1 MSNTLKPI
9 VGVGTKLPQGT
20 VVSISNDGV
29 VVEKKGKKSNEYVGR
44 SDYFYPVT
52 VQSQDEII
60 GTIRN
65 VKVELCLKNSVK
77 GSLLD

>member
-29 VVEKKGKKSNEYVGR
+29 VVEKKGKKSMVG
-44 SDYFYPVT
+44 FK
-52 VQSQDEII
+52 Q
-60 GTIRN
+60 
-65 VKVELCLKNSVK
+65 VEQLFTKE
-77 GSLLD
+77 

>member
-29 VVEKKGKKSNEYVGR
+29 VVEKKGKKS
-44 SDYFYPVT
+44 T
-52 VQSQDEII
+52 VRLKQVEQ
-60 GTIRN
+60 TIA
-65 VKVELCLKNSVK
+65 KV
-77 GSLLD
+77 

>member
-29 VVEKKGKKSNEYVGR
+29 VVEKKGKKSTVG
-44 SDYFYPVT
+44 FKQVE
-52 VQSQDEII
+52 QSIAKE
-60 GTIRN
+60 
-65 VKVELCLKNSVK
+65 
-77 GSLLD
+77 

>member
-29 VVEKKGKKSNEYVGR
+29 VVEKKGKKSTVG
-44 SDYFYPVT
+44 FK
-52 VQSQDEII
+52 Q
-60 GTIRN
+60 
-65 VKVELCLKNSVK
+65 VEQVFSKE
-77 GSLLD
+77 

>member
-1 MSNTLKPI
+1 MNIEKTPSRDANLGKILK
-9 VGVGTKLPQGT
+9 VLF
-20 VVSISNDGV
+20 
-29 VVEKKGKKSNEYVGR
+29 EKKGKKLNEYVGR

-65 VKVELCLKNSVK
+65 VKVELCLKHSVK

>member
-29 VVEKKGKKSNEYVGR
+29 VVEKKGKKSTVG
-44 SDYFYPVT
+44 FK
-52 VQSQDEII
+52 QDEQLFS
-60 GTIRN
+60 
-65 VKVELCLKNSVK
+65 KE
-77 GSLLD
+77 

>member
-29 VVEKKGKKSNEYVGR
+29 VVEKNGKES
-44 SDYFYPVT
+44 T
-52 VQSQDEII
+52 VDFKQ
-60 GTIRN
+60 
-65 VKVELCLKNSVK
+65 VEQQISKE
-77 GSLLD
+77 